1 MKIMKLINSN
11 IQFINNNNVFVKI
24 SCNGSRNSYNSN
36 SNNNINGNDNNN
48 SIGNTNNNKK
58 SNNICIFLFK
68 LVIKSFSFN
77 EINVLFMKNKSLQN
91 KLFLVLMN
99 GRDLIKFR

>member
-1 MKIMKLINSN
+1 MKRINNN

-58 SNNICIFLFK
+58 SNNICIFLLK
-68 LVIKSFSFN
+68 LNNKIFYYNEVNILYMKKS
-77 EINVLFMKNKSLQN
+77 SLQN